1 MRRSVFAERRA
12 HALAGTTP
20 PKRQTRMRALP
31 NFGSLRILSDEA
43 KEAVRFVCDSSR
55 EIDST
60 TQREKVPKAVKLER
74 RSISAHERL
83 DESLRNGRIVN
94 VNESIP
100 EIADPKFTA
109 NESKSPWRVEM
120 PV

>member
-1 MRRSVFAERRA
+1 
-12 HALAGTTP
+12 
-20 PKRQTRMRALP
+20 MRALP

-60 TQREKVPKAVKLER
+60 TQREKVPKAVKLEWC
-74 RSISAHERL
+74 SISAHERL
-83 DESLRNGRIVN
+83 DESLRSGRIVN

-100 EIADPKFTA
+100 EIADPKVAAFH
-109 NESKSPWRVEM
+109 ESKSPWGIEVSTS
-120 PV
+120 